1 MPVVVGLAHRILIQF
16 DPPQFHCSCTGRR
29 GPCLHALALAGWYHR
44 AGAEAFPLADQLP
57 EWASAQ
63 AKAGRA
69 AAVLPGD
76 DSATERRA
84 QRLFERLERAADGLS
99 DLENWLEDLAR
110 RGLATTLGENAAPF
124 AHIATRMADASL
136 PGLARLFR
144 NLDADESPDLTD
156 RAADALGSCYLAIR
170 SFQKRELLPPALVFD
185 LQSFLGISLKKE
197 EALQGGAR
205 VADTWTV
212 LGRFEAPLEE
222 RLWQRRL
229 WLRGASGQVALLLD
243 FAFGDTAFAPGLPP
257 GTNWQGTLIFYP
269 SNFPQRAIPPEE
281 LHAWT
286 GPAPEIAAYDR
297 LDDMAAA
304 YAEAL
309 GRQPWLNWFP
319 AVLDL
324 IPMPNLQA
332 LDREHKAV
340 SLCLSENA
348 NWKLVAVAGG
358 RPLRLFGEWDGRA
371 FRPLAFWENSQIYR
385 TLQSYI

>member
-1 MPVVVGLAHRILIQF
+1 MPVAVGLAHHILIQS
-16 DPPQFHCSCTGRR
+16 DPPQFRCSCTARR
-29 GPCLHALALAGWYHR
+29 GPCLHALALAGWYHQ
-44 AGAEAFPLADQLP
+44 AGVAAFPLADQLP
-57 EWASAQ
+57 EWAFAL
-63 AKAGRA
+63 ANTGAA
-69 AAVLPGD
+69 AAVQTGAAAAD
-76 DSATERRA
+76 RRA

-110 RGLATTLGENAAPF
+110 RGLATTLGESAAPF

-144 NLDADESPDLTD
+144 NLDADESPDLAD
-156 RAADALGSCYLAIR
+156 RTADALGACYLAIR
-170 SFQKRELLPPALVFD
+170 SFQKRESLPPALAFD
-185 LQSFLGISLKKE
+185 LQAFLGVSLKKE
-197 EALQGGAR
+197 EALQGGTR

-212 LGRFEAPLEE
+212 LGRFEAPLED

-229 WLRGASGQVALLLD
+229 WLRGASGQFALLLD
-243 FAFGDTAFAPGLPP
+243 FAFGDSDFAPGFLP
-257 GTNWQGTLIFYP
+257 GAHWQGPLVFYP
-269 SNFPQRAIPPEE
+269 SNFPQRAIPLEE
-281 LHAWT
+281 LRAWT
-286 GPAPEIAAYDR
+286 GAAPTIAGYDR

-340 SLCLSENA
+340 LLCLSEEV

-385 TLQSYI
+385 TLQS